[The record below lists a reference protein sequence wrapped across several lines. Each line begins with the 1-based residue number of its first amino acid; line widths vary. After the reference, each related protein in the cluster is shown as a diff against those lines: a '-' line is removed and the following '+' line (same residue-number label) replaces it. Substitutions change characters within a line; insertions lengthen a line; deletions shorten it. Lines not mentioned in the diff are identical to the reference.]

1 MNKNSKIVI
10 LGSTGMIGSGVTKYL
25 SSRNLDIV
33 EVNRSGFKHS
43 DNNRVVKLDVTA
55 DTYPDVMHQFE
66 KGSVFVNL
74 IGVIRHKIEDN
85 MASHHNTKLVN
96 SKFPQD
102 LVKFAKVLDSR
113 VIQIATDC
121 VFSGKKGAYSESSL
135 ADPNDYYGFSKMQGE
150 TQADNL
156 LTLRVSVIGHE
167 VASNFELLDWVLS
180 QPLNA
185 RIKGFNNHI
194 WNGITT
200 LQFAKLIESEILNS
214 TYGSGTFHIVPGD
227 KVSKYQLLNEI
238 TRLGDRLDLTVEKFN
253 DEMTINRTLATDFPL
268 KNSEIWSKAGYS
280 APPSISMMLQE
291 YFNWERSFSIGK

>member
-1 MNKNSKIVI
+1 LNSNPKIVI

-25 SSRNLDIV
+25 STKNFDII
-33 EVNRSGFKHS
+33 EVNRSGFTNS
-43 DNNRVVKLDVTA
+43 TENRVVKIDVTA
-55 DTYPDVMHQFE
+55 SSIFDVFNQFE
-66 KGSVFVNL
+66 NGSIFVNF
-74 IGVIRHKIEDN
+74 IGVIRHKIENN
-85 MASHHNTKLVN
+85 MASHHNANQVN
-96 SKFPQD
+96 SEFPHN
-102 LVKFAKVLDSR
+102 LVKLANDSDSR

-135 ADPNDYYGFSKMQGE
+135 ADPYDYYGFSKMQGE
-150 TQADNL
+150 TQAENL

-194 WNGITT
+194 WNGVTT

-253 DEMTINRTLATDFPL
+253 DEMTINRTLATNFPL

-291 YFNWERSFSIGK
+291 YFNWERSFSKGK